1 MLELET
7 CGDNWFVIGGGRST
21 DVEGNHEQW
30 RAVAMALREGRDAS
44 FKRVAA
50 EKQKDGSYRFWSP
63 RNYVSTGDYRV
74 CPASEVSAFADQIDQ
89 VLNDNMPKPTVAC
102 LCGSTRFK
110 DAYIAQNERLT
121 LEGRIVL
128 SVGLFGHGRPV
139 PLTDAEKAK
148 LDALHLRKIDLA
160 DEILVLNVGG
170 YIGDST
176 RREIEYAKKKS
187 VVVNYL
193 EPVES

>member
-30 RAVAMALREGRDAS
+30 RTVARAIREGREAH

-50 EKQKDGSYRFWSP
+50 GRQEDGSYRFWSP
-63 RNYVSTGDYRV
+63 RNAISSADDRV
-74 CPASEVSAFADQIDQ
+74 CPATEVAAFADQIDQ
-89 VLNDNMPKPTVAC
+89 VLNDNMPKPTVVC

-121 LEGRIVL
+121 LEGKIVL

>member
-1 MLELET
+1 MLQLET

-89 VLNDNMPKPTVAC
+89 VLNDNMPKPTVVC
-102 LCGSTRFK
+102 LCGSTRFHGE
-110 DAYIAQNERLT
+110 YTAQNERLT
-121 LEGRIVL
+121 LDGKIVL
-128 SVGLFGHGRPV
+128 SVGSFGHGRTV